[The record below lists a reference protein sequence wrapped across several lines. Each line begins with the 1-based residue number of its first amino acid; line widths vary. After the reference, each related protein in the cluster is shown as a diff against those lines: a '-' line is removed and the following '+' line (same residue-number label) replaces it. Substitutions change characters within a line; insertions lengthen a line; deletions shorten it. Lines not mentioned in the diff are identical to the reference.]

1 MGKSYKKYPLLIQDK
16 RQDYR
21 LLNRQLRYDKSA
33 ELPNGSAFK
42 KHRPHWYSWSYRW
55 SREQA
60 IQTYREEPRIQ
71 KQFLTL
77 EEWLNYW
84 ESCTIRK

>member
-16 RQDYR
+16 SQDFR

-42 KHRPHWYSWSYRW
+42 RHRPHWYSWNYRW
-55 SREQA
+55 SKEQA
-60 IQTYREEPRIQ
+60 IKEYYATPRIQ

-77 EEWLNYW
+77 EKWLNYW